1 MVLQKSS
8 IEGMAHPLFTGGS
21 SQVSTEEPA
30 ADTAAITLDSPQVGR
45 PDGELV
51 APGPATPAL
60 ALAEPSALPACEVRP
75 AEPACE
81 EPVGTVPE
89 VAPAPTLSA
98 PVVASPAQLC
108 PEATPPK
115 ETQNE
120 VDSAEDVT
128 NKRRTVP
135 VLIVPPNWDVP
146 IHQKKWWTSL
156 LFPRSR
162 RPVRPSLPR
171 AMMLLWL
178 MKLMVQIA
186 SRPNALT
193 SWTWRMKDGEPPVT
207 LRREQWTLRPKTS
220 RGRGK
225 GRGRG
230 RGRGKQP
237 VDPGVVQSSGEE
249 AEAEMVPV
257 ADVKP
262 KRPRAK
268 AKTTKSQKEKPPRKE
283 KPAAPKAA
291 PKRRGKKNAEKAVV
305 SAEADAMENNGDKEV
320 KQTAAVD
327 NHGDEDGGWGCLFV
341 LASVQWSNR

>member
-21 SQVSTEEPA
+21 SQVLTEEPA

-146 IHQKKWWTSL
+146 IHQK
-156 LFPRSR
+156 
-162 RPVRPSLPR
+162 
-171 AMMLLWL
+171 
-178 MKLMVQIA
+178 MVDIFALSKKPEA
-186 SRPNALT
+186 SPAKSAEGDDVVVVDEIDGSDCQQAKCPDELDVENE
-193 SWTWRMKDGEPPVT
+193 DGEPPVT